1 MDEAR
6 GEGVVELEQ
15 DEITDSI
22 NRLEKSV
29 SKLNAKIHMVK
40 ILTQEVHDIQTQS
53 LLTKIK
59 KMLTM
64 EEPTRLAVLVSILCG
79 VVSASIVWLLIRIF

>member
-1 MDEAR
+1 MDETR
-6 GEGVVELEQ
+6 DEGVVELEQ

-29 SKLNAKIHMVK
+29 SKLNAKVHMVK
-40 ILTQEVHDIQTQS
+40 ILTQEVHDIQTQGM
-53 LLTKIK
+53 LTKIK

-64 EEPTRLAVLVSILCG
+64 EESTRLAVLVSVLCG